1 MRELASERRDVA
13 FIFAGDGAY
22 ERECRRMAPPGT
34 TFTGRIA
41 GRDLSETYA
50 SADVF
55 VFPSTT
61 DTFGNVLQEAMASRL
76 AVVAAD
82 VPQTREVVGNAGLLI
97 TPNDPSAMAAAL
109 RSLILEPHLVE
120 RLRNKALASVAGRS
134 WDATFDRLEEEYVAA
149 IGNHRHVLTGA

>member
-1 MRELASERRDVA
+1 MKVN
-13 FIFAGDGAY
+13 AGAWRY
-22 ERECRRMAPPGT
+22 AGT

-41 GRDLSETYA
+41 GRELSETYA

-82 VPQTREVVGNAGLLI
+82 VPQTREVVGDAGLLI
-97 TPNDPSAMAAAL
+97 EANDPSAMAAAL
-109 RSLILEPHLVE
+109 RALIVEPQLVE
-120 RLRNKALASVAGRS
+120 RLRNKAFASVAGRS
-134 WDATFDRLEEEYVAA
+134 WDATFDQLEEEYAGV
-149 IGNHRHVLTGA
+149 IGGKRHVLTGA